1 MTGFE
6 VDISFLFV
14 IAVILIWFTI
24 AYQFVL
30 TVFGYINCVRS
41 LREKRD
47 VDKRSFDYP
56 SCSIL
61 IPAHNEEKVIGR
73 TIESMLHLEYPKD
86 KLQIIVINDGSKD
99 TYERNY
105 KPLCIVRCTRATV
118 RYTTRRRRQR
128 EIPNA
133 QSWY

>member
-1 MTGFE
+1 MTVLE
-6 VDISFLFV
+6 VDLSFLFV
-14 IAVILIWFTI
+14 IAVILIWFTV

-61 IPAHNEEKVIGR
+61 IPAQRRVR
-73 TIESMLHLEYPKD
+73 QRAVRRRVR
-86 KLQIIVINDGSKD
+86 QI
-99 TYERNY
+99 
-105 KPLCIVRCTRATV
+105 
-118 RYTTRRRRQR
+118 TRRQNRTCPTSSPR
-128 EIPNA
+128 
-133 QSWY
+133 